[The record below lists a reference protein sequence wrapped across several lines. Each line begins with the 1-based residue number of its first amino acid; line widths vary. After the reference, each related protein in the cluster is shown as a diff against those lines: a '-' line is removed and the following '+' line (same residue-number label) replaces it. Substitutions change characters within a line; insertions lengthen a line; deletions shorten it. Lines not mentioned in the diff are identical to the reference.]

1 MPIRKNKN
9 LSTNFETITSK
20 FKEIEVKILENP
32 NANKSRLNF
41 SETSGGVIAP
51 LCPKLVTAGI
61 ETIY

>member
-9 LSTNFETITSK
+9 SETITSK

-41 SETSGGVIAP
+41 F
-51 LCPKLVTAGI
+51 
-61 ETIY
+61 